1 MMKKLLVTGGA
12 GFIGSNFIKYILGKY
27 PDYRIVN
34 LDKLTYA
41 GNLDNLTEVEDNP
54 NYRFVKGDI
63 CDSGIVEE
71 LVKGSDAII
80 NFAAETHVD
89 RSILEAGDFIKTD
102 VYGTFV
108 LLEAARKFGIERM
121 IQISTDEVY
130 GEAEGK
136 PSKEGDDLKP
146 KSPYAASKTGADRL
160 AFSYFTT
167 YSLPVIITRCS
178 NNYGPNQYP
187 EKMIPLFVTNA
198 LMDLPLPVYGTGKNR
213 RDWIYVLDHCQAL
226 DIILHCQGQEGEVFN
241 VGARK
246 EVSILEMVDIILETL
261 GKPKSLI
268 KMVKDR
274 EGHVMRHAVDVE
286 RIGKVLGWQ
295 AETDFEQ
302 GIRSTISWY
311 RENRDWWKKIKEKS
325 ESFKEFYKEWYTE
338 KGLTSQ

>member
-1 MMKKLLVTGGA
+1 MKRLLVTGGA

-27 PDYRIVN
+27 PDYKIIN

-41 GNLDNLTEVEDNP
+41 GNMDNLIELENNP
-54 NYRFVKGDI
+54 NYRFVRGDV
-63 CDSGIVEE
+63 CDSTVVNQ
-71 LVKGSDAII
+71 LVKECDCIVH
-80 NFAAETHVD
+80 FAAETHVD

-108 LLEAARKFGIERM
+108 LLEAARRFGIERM

-130 GEAEGK
+130 GEAEEK

-146 KSPYAASKTGADRL
+146 KSPYAASKAGADRL

-167 YSLPVIITRCS
+167 YNLPIIITRCS

-198 LMDLPLPVYGTGKNR
+198 LMDLPLPVYGTGENR

-226 DIILHCQGQEGEVFN
+226 DIVLHCEGQEGEVVN
-241 VGARK
+241 IGAKK
-246 EVSILEMVDIILETL
+246 EVSILEMADIILETL
-261 GKPKSLI
+261 GKPKGLI

-274 EGHVMRHAVDVE
+274 EGHVMRHAVDVDKIE
-286 RIGKVLGWQ
+286 KTLGWQ
-295 AETDFEQ
+295 AETGFDE
-302 GIRSTISWY
+302 GIRETINWY
-311 RENRDWWKKIKEKS
+311 KENQTWWGKIKEKS
-325 ESFKEFYKEWYTE
+325 ESFKKFYKEWYSE
-338 KGLTSQ
+338 KGIDN